1 MATDAFKAI
10 GPHDIVNYAALIT
23 VVISR
28 SFKLFAQHGYPIER
42 FQNVEKL

>member
-1 MATDAFKAI
+1 MVTDAFKAF

-28 SFKLFAQHGYPIER
+28 SLKLFVQHGRISHRVISKY
-42 FQNVEKL
+42 

>member
-1 MATDAFKAI
+1 MATDAFKAT

-28 SFKLFAQHGYPIER
+28 SFKLFAQHGRISHR
-42 FQNVEKL
+42 AVSKC